1 MNQSF
6 RRTVFTAVLL
16 FLFLVLIASC
26 SKGGSSASS
35 SRASVR
41 SQVYYRYFDTVS
53 ELSSYA
59 GDTEEAFSANA
70 ASVSAVLEHWH
81 RLLDIYNEYE
91 GMNNLATVNRCAGG
105 DPVPV
110 DPDLIDFILY
120 AREMCT
126 LTKGETD
133 ISLGAVL
140 RLWHDARN
148 ADVPYLPSAAVL
160 QEASRHVGFDRLEID
175 AQANTLRLTDPDASL
190 DAGAVGKGYAAEKAA
205 QMLISKGVTGYVINL
220 GGNIRCIGTKADGS
234 PWITGIRD
242 PDDTEKLAVTLKISD
257 CSCVTSGSYER
268 FFTVNGKR
276 YSHIIDKDT
285 LMPASE
291 FSSVSVICTDSA
303 LADTL
308 STALS
313 CMSYEDGLEL
323 VDSLDKVE
331 AIWIAADGTRRY
343 TKGLAAAIL

>member
-1 MNQSF
+1 M
-6 RRTVFTAVLL
+6 TAVLL
-16 FLFLVLIASC
+16 FLSLMLIASC
-26 SKGGSSASS
+26 SRSGSSSGSS
-35 SRASVR
+35 PVSVR
-41 SQVYYRYFDTVS
+41 SQVYYQYFDTVS

-59 GDTEEAFSANA
+59 GDTEESFRANGE
-70 ASVSAVLEHWH
+70 SVSAVLEHWH

-105 DPVPV
+105 NPVHV
-110 DPDLIDFILY
+110 DSDLIDFILY

-126 LTKGETD
+126 LTNGEMD

-148 ADVPYLPSAAVL
+148 ADVPYLPSVSAL
-160 QEASRHVGFDRLEID
+160 QEASRHVGFDKLEID
-175 AQANTLRLTDPDASL
+175 TQANTLRLTDPDASL

-205 QMLISKGVTGYVINL
+205 QMLVSNGVTGYVINL

-242 PDDTEKLAVTLKISD
+242 PNDTGKLAVTLKISD

-285 LMPASE
+285 FMPASD
-291 FSSVSVICTDSA
+291 FASVSVICTDSA
-303 LADTL
+303 FADSL

-313 CMSYEDGLEL
+313 CMSYGEGLEL
-323 VDSLDKVE
+323 VDSLDGVE
-331 AIWIAADGTRRY
+331 AIWIAADGTLRY
-343 TKGLAAAIL
+343 TNGLAAAIL

>member
-1 MNQSF
+1 MNQTF
-6 RRTVFTAVLL
+6 RRTVITAVLL
-16 FLFLVLIASC
+16 FLSLMLIASC
-26 SKGGSSASS
+26 SKGGSSAAS
-35 SRASVR
+35 ASVR
-41 SQVYYRYFDTVS
+41 SQVYYQYFDTVS

-59 GDTEEAFSANA
+59 EDTEESFRANA
-70 ASVSAVLEHWH
+70 ASVAAELEHWH

-110 DPDLIDFILY
+110 DPDLIGFILY
-120 AREMCT
+120 AREMYA
-126 LTKGETD
+126 LTQGEMD

-140 RLWHDARN
+140 CLWHDARN
-148 ADVPYLPSAAVL
+148 AEVPYLPSVSAL
-160 QEASRHVGFDRLEID
+160 EEASCHVGFDKLEID
-175 AQANTLRLTDPDASL
+175 TDANTLRLTDPDASL

-205 QMLISKGVTGYVINL
+205 QVLIANGVSGYVINL

-242 PDDTEKLAVTLKISD
+242 PQDTGKLAVTLKISD

-291 FSSVSVICTDSA
+291 FASVSVICKDSA
-303 LADTL
+303 LADSL

-313 CMSYEDGLEL
+313 CMSYEEGLGL
-323 VDSLDKVE
+323 VTSLDAVE
-331 AIWIAADGTRRY
+331 AIWISADGTLRY

>member
-1 MNQSF
+1 M
-6 RRTVFTAVLL
+6 TAVLL
-16 FLFLVLIASC
+16 FLSLMLIVSC
-26 SKGGSSASS
+26 SKGGSSAASS
-35 SRASVR
+35 SVSASASVR
-41 SQVYYRYFDTVS
+41 SQVYYQYFDTVS
-53 ELSSYA
+53 EISSYA
-59 GDTEEAFSANA
+59 GDTEESFRTNA
-70 ASVSAVLEHWH
+70 ASVAAELEHWH

-105 DPVPV
+105 DPVSV
-110 DPDLIDFILY
+110 DPDLIGFILY
-120 AREMCT
+120 AREMCA
-126 LTKGETD
+126 LTEGEMD

-148 ADVPYLPSAAVL
+148 ADVPYLPSFDVL
-160 QEASRHVGFDRLEID
+160 QEASRHVGFGKLEID
-175 AQANTLRLTDPDASL
+175 EQSNTLRLTDPEASL

-205 QMLISKGVTGYVINL
+205 QMLISNGVTGYVINL
-220 GGNIRCIGTKADGS
+220 GGNIRCIGTKAGGS

-242 PDDTEKLAVTLKISD
+242 PEDTDKLAVTLKISD

-276 YSHIIDKDT
+276 YSHIIDRDT

-291 FSSVSVICTDSA
+291 FASVSVICKDSA
-303 LADTL
+303 LADSL

-323 VDSLDKVE
+323 VTSIDGVG
-331 AIWIAADGTRRY
+331 AVWISSDGTLEY
-343 TKGLAAAIL
+343 TKGLAPAIL